1 MGGKIIIV
9 ENNDLPVEFY
19 DRSQL
24 LYANVS
30 KLHKKSLSRE
40 KNHPNPSKRQRAG
53 RPTGLAGRHRYA

>member
-1 MGGKIIIV
+1 MGGKIFIV

-30 KLHKKSLSRE
+30 KLQKKTAS
-40 KNHPNPSKRQRAG
+40 P
-53 RPTGLAGRHRYA
+53 

>member
-1 MGGKIIIV
+1 MGGKIFIV

-30 KLHKKSLSRE
+30 KLQKKSLSRE
-40 KNHPNPSKRQRAG
+40 
-53 RPTGLAGRHRYA
+53 